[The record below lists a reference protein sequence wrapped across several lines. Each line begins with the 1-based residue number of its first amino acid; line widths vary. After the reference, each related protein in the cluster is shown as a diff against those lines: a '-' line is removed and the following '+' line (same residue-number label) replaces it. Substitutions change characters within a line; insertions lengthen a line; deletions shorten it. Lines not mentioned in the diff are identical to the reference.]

1 MIQRIACLYLTL
13 RRCYAMRRSLD
24 ARALLHPLLPVNLL
38 IIGLLK

>member
-1 MIQRIACLYLTL
+1 MIQRITRLYLTL
-13 RRCYAMRRSLD
+13 RRRSPMRRSPD